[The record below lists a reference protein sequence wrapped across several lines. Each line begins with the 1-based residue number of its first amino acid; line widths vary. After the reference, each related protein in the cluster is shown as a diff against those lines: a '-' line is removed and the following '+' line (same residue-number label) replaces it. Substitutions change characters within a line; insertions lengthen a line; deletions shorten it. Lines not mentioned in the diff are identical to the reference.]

1 VTPIARAGVGFT
13 GQSATH
19 PEDEGELMRIHRGH
33 DRPALL
39 AAVLL
44 LVLSPAAQMPRVSS
58 GAVVFTED
66 FEVNNAAN
74 WTVNS
79 GPSDAAV
86 DFSFDYSTVGIPAP
100 FAFTGTRGL
109 KLQANQVNG
118 IFSGVSVSP
127 NGQSFAG
134 DFRMHFS
141 WWANFNGPFP
151 AGGSGSTQL
160 STFGIGTSGT
170 VAQWAGGTQ
179 DSIWFGATGDGNSS
193 SDYRAYSPTAPGRYA
208 DTAPGIYAAGAVA
221 GSSNADH
228 ALYSFNGD
236 RIAPPEQTALF
247 PQQTGITMTGAA
259 GMEWHFVEIQRI
271 EGFVKWSIDAAHIA
285 TVPVGDDAFPGEN
298 IFFGHSDINATSST
312 DPNDSA
318 LLFTLIDNVF
328 IHVVPEPSSL
338 GLLLAPAG
346 VALLRRRRGGGATSR
361 RAS

>member
-1 VTPIARAGVGFT
+1 
-13 GQSATH
+13 
-19 PEDEGELMRIHRGH
+19 MRIHRGH

-44 LVLSPAAQMPRVSS
+44 LTLSPAAQMPRVSS

-100 FAFTGTRGL
+100 FGLPGTRGL
-109 KLQANQVNG
+109 KLQANQANG

-134 DFRMHFS
+134 DFIMQFS

-160 STFGIGTSGT
+160 STFGVGTSGN
-170 VAQWAGGTQ
+170 VAQWPGGTQ
-179 DSIWFGATGDGNSS
+179 DSIWFGAAGDGNSS

-221 GSSNADH
+221 GSTNASY
-228 ALYSFNGD
+228 ALYSIMGD
-236 RIAPPEQTALF
+236 RTAPAEQVALF
-247 PQQTGITMTGAA
+247 PQQTGTTMTGAA
-259 GMEWHFVEIQRI
+259 GMEWHYVHIQRF
-271 EGFVKWSIDAAHIA
+271 EGFVTWHVSGAHIA
-285 TVPVGDDAFPGEN
+285 TVPVGDDAVATGEN

-312 DPNDSA
+312 DPNDGA
-318 LLFTLIDNVF
+318 LLFTLIDNVRVEL
-328 IHVVPEPSSL
+328 IPEPASF